1 MAASSE
7 TGAVGEPAG
16 TGPSGSGPSG
26 SGPAGSEP
34 SGTGAP
40 RLRRNLSVWEAIGIS
55 LALMAPSMAASIN
68 PQGTATTVG
77 RAVPIAFAL
86 AFVGV
91 LLVAYTFVRLTQ
103 RFHHSGSVYGF
114 VGATLGPR
122 AGVISGW
129 ALTGTYT
136 FYAVVT
142 SMAGGRFAANFLNA
156 IGIWKNP
163 PTWSGFLLGAIG
175 MVLVWFLAITPARG
189 GTRILLAAEGI
200 TVLLIL
206 IVIVIV
212 FAKLAGHSAP
222 HGLGVDWS
230 VFSLPSGVPLS
241 TIFLGVV
248 FGFLSFAG
256 FEAASTLGE
265 ETRRP
270 NRDIPR
276 AILGVA
282 IFGGIYFVV
291 VTAVEV
297 MGFGTSAK
305 GVTAFINSTSLIGDL
320 GTSYVASWLG
330 TIITAGAMISAFG
343 CALASTVGASRLTF
357 AMSRDGMLP
366 ARFSHVSPRRR
377 TPTVSTAAVAVAV
390 YAIIAFTWFVL
401 RGDPF
406 TLFLESGVIGTLILL
421 VVYVLATI
429 GMVRL
434 VFFSGVSGGSPGAE
448 RRAGAGGSGGSP
460 PGKRSGGSS
469 PRPSTVRRWEIV
481 IPVLGI
487 IVLGYTLYRNV
498 WPLPTGVNWWG
509 PSVAIAW
516 LAVGIIWVLARPAA
530 TRRAGEMLTQA
541 EGLAGPAD
549 SEGARLSRQGA

>member
-1 MAASSE
+1 MTANSTE
-7 TGAVGEPAG
+7 TGQPK
-16 TGPSGSGPSG
+16 
-26 SGPAGSEP
+26 
-34 SGTGAP
+34 
-40 RLRRNLSVWEAIGIS
+40 LHRNLSTWEAIGIS

-77 RAVPIAFAL
+77 RAVPLAFAL
-86 AFVGV
+86 ALVGV

-129 ALTGTYT
+129 ALAGTYT
-136 FYAVVT
+136 FYGVVT
-142 SMAGGRFAANFLNA
+142 SMAGGRFASDFLNA
-156 IGIWKNP
+156 LGIWKNP

-175 MVLVWFLAITPARG
+175 MLLVWWLAITPARG
-189 GTRILLAAEGI
+189 GTRLLLAAEAI
-200 TVLLIL
+200 TVALII
-206 IVIVIV
+206 IVVVIV
-212 FAKLAGHSAP
+212 FGKLASHSAP

-230 VFSLPSGVPLS
+230 VFSLPSGTPLS
-241 TIFLGVV
+241 TVFLGVV

-265 ETRRP
+265 ETKQP

-282 IFGGIYFVV
+282 IFGGIYFFV

-305 GVTAFINSTSLIGDL
+305 GVTAFIASQSLVGDL
-320 GTSYVASWLG
+320 GTAYVASWLG

-343 CALASTVGASRLTF
+343 CALACMVGASRLTF
-357 AMSRDGMLP
+357 ALGRDGVLP
-366 ARFSHVSPRRR
+366 GRLSHIAPRRR
-377 TPTVSTAAVAVAV
+377 TPTTSTAAVVLAV
-390 YAIIAFTWFVL
+390 YVIIAFTWFVL

-406 TLFLESGVIGTLILL
+406 TLFLESGTIGTLILL

-434 VFFSGVSGGSPGAE
+434 VFFSGQT
-448 RRAGAGGSGGSP
+448 
-460 PGKRSGGSS
+460 
-469 PRPSTVRRWEIV
+469 TVRRWEIA
-481 IPVLGI
+481 IPVLGL
-487 IVLGYTLYRNV
+487 IVLGYTLLRNV
-498 WPLPTGVNWWG
+498 WPLPSGVAWWG

-516 LAVGIIWVLARPAA
+516 FAIGIIWVLARPAA
-530 TRRAGEMLTQA
+530 TQRAGELLTRS
-541 EGLAGPAD
+541 EGLARPGSVASD
-549 SEGARLSRQGA
+549 RVSSEAQ

>member
-1 MAASSE
+1 MTANSNE
-7 TGAVGEPAG
+7 TG
-16 TGPSGSGPSG
+16 
-26 SGPAGSEP
+26 
-34 SGTGAP
+34 SGTGQHK
-40 RLRRNLSVWEAIGIS
+40 LHRNLSVWEAIGIS

-142 SMAGGRFAANFLNA
+142 SMAGGRFAANFLDHL
-156 IGIWKNP
+156 GVWHNP
-163 PTWSGFLLGAIG
+163 PTWSGFLLGALG
-175 MVLVWFLAITPARG
+175 MVVVWWLAITPARG
-189 GTRILLAAEGI
+189 GTRLLLAAEAV
-200 TVLLIL
+200 TVALII
-206 IVIVIV
+206 IVVVIV

-230 VFSLPSGVPLS
+230 VFSLPSGIPLS

-256 FEAASTLGE
+256 FEAAATLGE
-265 ETRRP
+265 ETRQPR
-270 NRDIPR
+270 RDIPR

-282 IFGGIYFVV
+282 IFGGIYFFV

-320 GTSYVASWLG
+320 GTSYVSAWLG
-330 TIITAGAMISAFG
+330 TLITLGARVSAFS
-343 CALASTVGASRLTF
+343 CALASTVGASRLAY
-357 AMSRDGMLP
+357 AMGRDGILP
-366 ARFSHVSPRRR
+366 GRFSHVSERRR
-377 TPTVSTAAVAVAV
+377 TPTVATLAVVLAV
-390 YAIIAFTWFVL
+390 YVIIAFTWFIL
-401 RGDPF
+401 RSNPF
-406 TLFLESGVIGTLILL
+406 TLFLESGTIGTLILL
-421 VVYVLATI
+421 VVYILATI

-434 VFFSGVSGGSPGAE
+434 VFFSGD
-448 RRAGAGGSGGSP
+448 R
-460 PGKRSGGSS
+460 
-469 PRPSTVRRWEIV
+469 TIRRWELA
-481 IPVLGI
+481 IPVLGV
-487 IVLGYTLYRNV
+487 IVLGYTLFRNI
-498 WPLPTGVNWWG
+498 WPLPTGVAWWG
-509 PSVAIAW
+509 PAVTIAW
-516 LAVGIIWVLARPAA
+516 FVVGIAWVLARPAA
-530 TRRAGEMLTQA
+530 TRRAGEQLTRA
-541 EGLAGPAD
+541 EGLAG
-549 SEGARLSRQGA
+549 SGAAAAEEAATPVS

>member
-1 MAASSE
+1 MTANSNE
-7 TGAVGEPAG
+7 TG
-16 TGPSGSGPSG
+16 
-26 SGPAGSEP
+26 
-34 SGTGAP
+34 SGTGQ
-40 RLRRNLSVWEAIGIS
+40 RKLHRNLSVWEAIGIS

-142 SMAGGRFAANFLNA
+142 SMAGGRFAANFLDHL
-156 IGIWKNP
+156 GVWHNP
-163 PTWSGFLLGAIG
+163 PTWSGFLLGALG
-175 MVLVWFLAITPARG
+175 MVVVWWLAITPARG
-189 GTRILLAAEGI
+189 GTRLLLAAEAV
-200 TVLLIL
+200 TVALIV

-212 FAKLAGHSAP
+212 FAKLAGHNAP

-230 VFSLPSGVPLS
+230 VFSLPSGIPLS

-256 FEAASTLGE
+256 FEAAATLGE

-270 NRDIPR
+270 RRDIPR

-282 IFGGIYFVV
+282 IFGGVYFFV

-297 MGFGTSAK
+297 MGFGTSAR
-305 GVTAFINSTSLIGDL
+305 GVTAFINSTSLVGDL
-320 GTSYVASWLG
+320 GTSYVSAWLG
-330 TIITAGAMISAFG
+330 TLITLGAMVSAFS
-343 CALASTVGASRLTF
+343 CALASTVGASRLAF
-357 AMSRDGMLP
+357 AMGRDGILP
-366 ARFSHVSPRRR
+366 ARLSAVSERRR
-377 TPTVSTAAVAVAV
+377 TPTVSTLAVVLAV
-390 YAIIAFTWFVL
+390 YVIIAFTWFVL
-401 RGDPF
+401 GGDPF
-406 TLFLESGVIGTLILL
+406 TLFLESGTIGTLILL

-434 VFFSGVSGGSPGAE
+434 VFFTGQ
-448 RRAGAGGSGGSP
+448 
-460 PGKRSGGSS
+460 
-469 PRPSTVRRWEIV
+469 STVRRWELI

-487 IVLGYTLYRNV
+487 IVLGYTLFRNV
-498 WPLPTGVNWWG
+498 WPLPTGVAWWG
-509 PSVAIAW
+509 PSVTIAW
-516 LAVGIIWVLARPAA
+516 LVVGIVLVLARPAA
-530 TRRAGEMLTQA
+530 TQRAGEALTRS
-541 EGLAGPAD
+541 EGLASTETD
-549 SEGARLSRQGA
+549 TARLPAEGTVAS

>member
-1 MAASSE
+1 MTANSNE
-7 TGAVGEPAG
+7 TG
-16 TGPSGSGPSG
+16 
-26 SGPAGSEP
+26 
-34 SGTGAP
+34 SGTGQ
-40 RLRRNLSVWEAIGIS
+40 RKLHRNLSVWEAIGIS

-142 SMAGGRFAANFLNA
+142 SMAGGRFAANFLDHL
-156 IGIWKNP
+156 GVWHNP
-163 PTWSGFLLGAIG
+163 PTWSGFLLGALG
-175 MVLVWFLAITPARG
+175 MVVVWWLAITPARG
-189 GTRILLAAEGI
+189 GTRLLLAAEAV
-200 TVLLIL
+200 TVALIV

-230 VFSLPSGVPLS
+230 VFSLPSGIPLS

-256 FEAASTLGE
+256 FEAAATLGE

-270 NRDIPR
+270 RRDIPR

-282 IFGGIYFVV
+282 IFGGVYFFV

-297 MGFGTSAK
+297 MGFGTSAR
-305 GVTAFINSTSLIGDL
+305 GVTAFINSTSLVGDL
-320 GTSYVASWLG
+320 GTSYVSAWLG
-330 TIITAGAMISAFG
+330 TLITLGAMVSAFS
-343 CALASTVGASRLTF
+343 CALASTVGASRLAF
-357 AMSRDGMLP
+357 AMGRDGILP
-366 ARFSHVSPRRR
+366 ARLSAVSERRR
-377 TPTVSTAAVAVAV
+377 TPTVSTLAVVLAV
-390 YAIIAFTWFVL
+390 YVIIAFTWFVL
-401 RGDPF
+401 GGDPF
-406 TLFLESGVIGTLILL
+406 TLFLESGTIGTLILL

-434 VFFSGVSGGSPGAE
+434 VFFTGQ
-448 RRAGAGGSGGSP
+448 
-460 PGKRSGGSS
+460 
-469 PRPSTVRRWEIV
+469 STVRRWELI

-487 IVLGYTLYRNV
+487 IVLGYTLFRNV
-498 WPLPTGVNWWG
+498 WPLPTGVAWWG
-509 PSVAIAW
+509 PSVTIAW
-516 LAVGIIWVLARPAA
+516 LVVGIVLVLARPAA
-530 TRRAGEMLTQA
+530 TQRAGEALTRS
-541 EGLAGPAD
+541 EGLASTETD
-549 SEGARLSRQGA
+549 TARLPAERLPAR